1 MIRLATPA
9 DAPAVL
15 AIYAPIVADTPISF
29 EWEVP
34 SVPEMAIRIQKVL
47 RDRPWLV
54 YERAGELLGYVYAS
68 TFRERFAY
76 RWSTEV
82 SVYIRADA
90 RGCGLGRTLY
100 SALFDV
106 LRLQGYCTAIAGAT
120 VPNAA
125 TERLHESMGF
135 TEIGRFP
142 AAGFKFGQWHD
153 VVFWR
158 RLLRPLP
165 DQPHEL
171 TPLNEIIS
179 TQDWNNAIEK
189 QAARF

>member
-9 DAPAVL
+9 DAAAVL
-15 AIYAPIVADTPISF
+15 AIYAPIVVETPISF

-34 SVPEMAIRIQKVL
+34 SVAEMASRIRTVL

-82 SVYIRADA
+82 SVYIHTDA
-90 RGCGLGRTLY
+90 RGRGLGRTLY
-100 SALFDV
+100 SALFGG

-125 TERLHESMGF
+125 TESLHASMGF

-158 RLLRPLP
+158 LLLRPLP
-165 DQPHEL
+165 DRPDEL
-171 TPLNEIIS
+171 IPLNEIIG
-179 TQDWNNAIEK
+179 TEDWNNAIEK

>member
-9 DAPAVL
+9 DAPPVL
-15 AIYAPIVADTPISF
+15 AIYAPIVTDTAISF
-29 EWEVP
+29 EWEAP
-34 SVPEMAIRIQKVL
+34 SVAEMASRIQTVM

-54 YERAGELLGYVYAS
+54 YERAGELLGYAYAS

-82 SVYIRADA
+82 TVYIHADA
-90 RGCGLGRTLY
+90 RGRGLGRTLY

-106 LRLQGYCTAIAGAT
+106 LRLQGYCAAVAGAT

-135 TEIGRFP
+135 QEIGRFP

-158 RLLRPLP
+158 LGLKPLP

-171 TPLNEIIS
+171 IPLGEIIG
-179 TQDWNNAIEK
+179 TQDWTNAIEK
-189 QAARF
+189 QAQRF